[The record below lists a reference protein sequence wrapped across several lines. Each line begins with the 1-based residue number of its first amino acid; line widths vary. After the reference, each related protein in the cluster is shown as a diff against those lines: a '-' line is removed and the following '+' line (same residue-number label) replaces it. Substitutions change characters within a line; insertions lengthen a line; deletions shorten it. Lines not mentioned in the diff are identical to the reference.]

1 MRNAFRAMALAGIA
15 LLASCGETP
24 LEQGV
29 TGAAGG
35 AVAGE
40 VLFGEA
46 LTGAAIG
53 AAGSIAYCQRFPE
66 RC

>member
-1 MRNAFRAMALAGIA
+1 MRNAFRALALSGIA
-15 LLASCGETP
+15 LLSACGDTA

-35 AVAGE
+35 AIAGE
-40 VLFGEA
+40 ALFDDA

-53 AAGSIAYCQRFPE
+53 AAGSVAYCQRFPE